1 MIYTT
6 KQLIKGQAILLWNYA
21 AGSGV
26 RMSMETQNRLGALME
41 LDVALPEDD
50 VLEVIIANLEAT
62 LTEAE
67 RQEEG
72 N

>member
-1 MIYTT
+1 MIYST
-6 KQLIKGQAILLWNYA
+6 KQLIKGQALLLWNYA

-41 LDVALPEDD
+41 LNVELPED
-50 VLEVIIANLEAT
+50 VLEVVISNLEAT

-67 RQEEG
+67 RKESES
-72 N
+72 